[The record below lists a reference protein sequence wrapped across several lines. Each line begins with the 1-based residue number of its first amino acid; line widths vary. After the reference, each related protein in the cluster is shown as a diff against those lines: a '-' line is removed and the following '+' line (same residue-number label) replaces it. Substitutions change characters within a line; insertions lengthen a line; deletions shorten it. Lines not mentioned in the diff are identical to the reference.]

1 MAYERGATIIRAH
14 DVRQHVEALKAAR
27 AVVEIPA

>member
-1 MAYERGATIIRAH
+1 VLAYERGASFFRVH

-27 AVVEIPA
+27 AVVHT